1 MICCKFSTVNDT
13 FEAVVRLPLLDKEQ
27 VQEYLKDVQ
36 EKTMTVLRIS
46 KTYPNVGHRLS
57 FKVCTFPLLS
67 GKE

>member
-46 KTYPNVGHRLS
+46 KTYPNVGQVSRTAS
-57 FKVCTFPLLS
+57 NCWNTDT
-67 GKE
+67 